1 MPQGSGVRALV
12 KTAGIEYPDR
22 VVRLVDLGE
31 AEVAHPGRRRP
42 VIAEELAATGGLPRW
57 AAATARG

>member
-12 KTAGIEYPDR
+12 KTAGIEYPDQ

-31 AEVAHPGRRRP
+31 AEVADPAAAAR
-42 VIAEELAATGGLPRW
+42 VIAEELAATGPCRGGPPRRR
-57 AAATARG
+57 AA